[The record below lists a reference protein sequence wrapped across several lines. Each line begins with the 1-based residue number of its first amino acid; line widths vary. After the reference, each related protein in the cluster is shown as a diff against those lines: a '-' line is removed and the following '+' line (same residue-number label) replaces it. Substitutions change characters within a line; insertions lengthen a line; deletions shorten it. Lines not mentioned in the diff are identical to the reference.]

1 MGERKIVGE
10 DRRAP
15 EQEVPNGGIAGWFGA
30 LFSRP
35 VIVRVA
41 LDGLTE
47 FELCWGWSLGKGSRR
62 AVRALHAKKRRNK
75 LSRGSGR
82 PNGGGEGRVGKT
94 GGPLSGR
101 RGEPWP
107 SG

>member
-1 MGERKIVGE
+1 MGARKIVGE

-15 EQEVPNGGIAGWFGA
+15 ELEVPNGGIAGWFGA

-47 FELCWGWSLGKGSRR
+47 FELSWGLSLGKGCRGELEDDESR
-62 AVRALHAKKRRNK
+62 KKA
-75 LSRGSGR
+75 SGR
-82 PNGGGEGRVGKT
+82 LPPARRTGEQESRPSRPHDPN
-94 GGPLSGR
+94 
-101 RGEPWP
+101 
-107 SG
+107 